1 MSDKGTH
8 SFLLVRLGSLGDL
21 VHTLPAVAALRDTFP
36 NARIDWVV
44 ERKWALLLELVTG
57 INSIIALDRSIA
69 GHLAC
74 IRRLRSE
81 RHDCAIDFQGLYKS
95 AVLAWLSGA
104 RSRIGSDRGAA
115 REPGAARFYTERVPL
130 TGRHIAE
137 TNLSLALRAGA
148 ERPSVMRFPLRVPD
162 DEIVRLRARLTGE
175 GVQDYVVV
183 SPGGGWGAKCWPPE
197 RYGELCSEL
206 ARRHGL
212 RAVVNIG
219 PGEESLA
226 PGLLRAAGNAK
237 PIVLTPSLRE
247 LAAILEQ
254 ARIVVAG
261 DSGPLHLAAALGTHV
276 VALFGP
282 TDPARNGPLPR
293 GRVLRNASSEET
305 SHKRVAAYSQRMLS
319 LSVDQVLAAA
329 EQEMSVKA

>member
-1 MSDKGTH
+1 MSDKETR

-21 VHTLPAVAALRDTFP
+21 VHTLPALAALRDTFP
-36 NARIDWVV
+36 DARIDWVV
-44 ERKWALLLELVTG
+44 ERKWAQFLELVAG
-57 INSIIALDRSIA
+57 IDAVIPLDRSIA
-69 GHLAC
+69 GHLEC

-81 RHDCAIDFQGLYKS
+81 RCDCVIDFQGLYKS

-104 RSRIGSDRGAA
+104 RCRIGSDRRAA
-115 REPGAARFYTERVPL
+115 REPGAAWFYTERVEL

-148 ERPSVMRFPLRVPD
+148 GRPAAMRFPLRVPD
-162 DEIVRLRARLTGE
+162 DEVVRLRARLNSE
-175 GVQDYVVV
+175 GVEDYVVM
-183 SPGGGWGAKCWPPE
+183 SPGAGWGAKCWPPE
-197 RYGELCSEL
+197 RYGELCSEV

-226 PGLLRAAGNAK
+226 PGLLRAAGSAK
-237 PIVLTPSLRE
+237 PIILTPTLRE
-247 LAAILEQ
+247 LVAILAQ
-254 ARIVVAG
+254 ARIVVAA

-293 GRVLRNASSEET
+293 GTILRNTSSEET

-319 LSVDQVLAAA
+319 LTVDQVLAAA
-329 EQEMSVKA
+329 ELEMSVQA